1 MLPVLSLAAA
11 ALQPAGPPSWTEFDR
26 RPSGWAPSPYEYD
39 AAGIRRRGARVRVTY
54 RYTIFTS
61 GVPDYRYRIRM
72 EIDCVRR
79 RARAL
84 EILLFGGIYEL
95 AGTEPRRERTP
106 TIATPIV
113 PGSAAEALARRLC
126 PDYPATGQ

>member
-1 MLPVLSLAAA
+1 MLSILSLAAA
-11 ALQPAGPPSWTEFDR
+11 VLQPAGPPSWTEFDR

-39 AAGIRRRGARVRVTY
+39 TRSVRRRGARVRATY

-61 GVPDYRYRIRM
+61 GVPNYRYRIRL
-72 EIDCVRR
+72 EIDCARR

-84 EILLFGGIYEL
+84 EALLYGGIYEL
-95 AGTEPRRERTP
+95 AGTQPRRERTP

-113 PGSAAEALARRLC
+113 AGSAEEALARRLC
-126 PDYPATGQ
+126 PRLFQARE